1 MCRQGIISGKKM
13 TAETGLWYT
22 AKRTCAEMRSSM
34 EKTIDLYVKKKG
46 QQGKNVFPPS
56 GKP

>member
-1 MCRQGIISGKKM
+1 M

-34 EKTIDLYVKKKG
+34 EKTIDLYVKKEG
-46 QQGKNVFPPS
+46 AARENVFPPS